1 MHRSTQQL
9 ARRDTVTAEAQ
20 TGNPKKTKTG
30 NPRKTILI
38 CHFSA
43 DRRNS
48 LNYSSGRNSIQKI
61 FNKVEELNYIFIYQ
75 KSNSTDYF
83 KLHRYCSLLQP
94 TSTSHHI
101 TNCSPYSLQ
110 TIHPLAYRGISSLQT
125 VHPTY
130 SLQGHLITSNCSPYS
145 LQGHLITTN
154 CSPYSLRGISSLQA
168 TEISSLT

>member
-1 MHRSTQQL
+1 MHRSTQQS
-9 ARRDTVTAEAQ
+9 ARRDTVTTEAQ

-48 LNYSSGRNSIQKI
+48 LNYSSGRNSIQKN

-110 TIHPLAYRGISSLQT
+110 
-125 VHPTY
+125 
-130 SLQGHLITSNCSPYS
+130 
-145 LQGHLITTN
+145 GHLITTN